1 MEEIH
6 CLEVHFRG
14 RVQGVGF
21 RWSTWKLAEN
31 YPLVGYVKNLANGSV
46 EMIVEGEESK
56 VKAFLSDLR
65 DQMSTCIESC
75 EIVESQG
82 FARFEEFAI
91 IY

>member
-1 MEEIH
+1 
-6 CLEVHFRG
+6 
-14 RVQGVGF
+14 
-21 RWSTWKLAEN
+21 
-31 YPLVGYVKNLANGSV
+31 V
-46 EMIVEGEESK
+46 EMIVEGEEST